1 MRHLRVYRMTD
12 AVKWIRFTVRYK
24 KESMPPKRE
33 RHASDARIYE
43 SLALLL
49 QEFQQHE
56 LKFRTSNGNYKYFIC
71 RRCNLR
77 VPIKSIVSGFRCTVF
92 NQPCR
97 TFTDQDASAATV
109 PVPAPVQLCAVCQTS
124 ECMYACL
131 PCMHKCACRTCA
143 SSMRQ
148 CPICRSEV
156 KRWTQIFEAGIEG
169 TAEDIVVQEE
179 TGGSVIFPVRLQEET
194 GVFRAQINGVS
205 ISSDSELSDSSDSG
219 EYILA
224 ARQTSQVEPSHDRPQ
239 RRQMPDDEWILR
251 TTYCVEWSEAALVA
265 RCGNRLDAML
275 LLQSLEF
282 MIRGSSSTLNRAL
295 ARFVSMG
302 FNQMPARVCLLKHDG
317 EESAALDELL
327 LGSAYVGVAGV
338 HVESVGGFW
347 H

>member
-1 MRHLRVYRMTD
+1 MRY
-12 AVKWIRFTVRYK
+12 IK
-24 KESMPPKRE
+24 KSMPPKK

-43 SLALLL
+43 NQALLL
-49 QEFQQHE
+49 LEFQEHD
-56 LKFRTSNGNYKYFIC
+56 LKFRTSNGDYKYYIC
-71 RRCNLR
+71 SRCTLR
-77 VPIKSIVSGFRCTVF
+77 VPIKIIESGVRCSNSVL

-97 TFTDQDASAATV
+97 TVADVSVPVTDVSAV
-109 PVPAPVQLCAVCQTS
+109 PVPAPVQLCAVCLTS

-131 PCMHKCACRTCA
+131 PCMHKCVCKACA
-143 SSMRQ
+143 LSLRQ
-148 CPICRSEV
+148 CPICRSPV
-156 KRWTQIFEAGIEG
+156 ANWKQIFEAGIQG